1 MSAVGDLRRGVAAPC
16 FAEDPSEL
24 IELGVRAEE
33 AGFDGFYLWDH
44 LVFSNDGDGPPIVDP
59 WLVLA
64 VIASRTSTIKLGTM
78 ITPVSRR
85 RPWVLARQTAT
96 LDVLSGGR
104 TVLGVGLGSPAQG
117 DFGIF
122 GDSTDPK
129 VRAELL
135 DEGLDILQG
144 LWTGD
149 WFEYQ
154 GQHFTIAPVKF
165 RPTPAQTPRIPVWVG
180 GVLPAQRP
188 MRRAA
193 RWDGAVPIRFADR
206 ELARPSASDIAG
218 VRELVHAQR
227 SSLLDY
233 DIVVWAEVSA
243 DPTTM
248 GPTLASYAEAGATW
262 WIETAKPGAGW
273 LAGLQ
278 ERIARGV

>member
-1 MSAVGDLRRGVAAPC
+1 MTDLRRGVAAPC
-16 FAEDPSEL
+16 FADDPAEL

-33 AGFDGFYLWDH
+33 AGFDGFFLWDH
-44 LVFSNDGDGPPIVDP
+44 LVFTNDGDGPPIVDP

-64 VIASRTSTIKLGTM
+64 VIASRTSRIQLGTM

-104 TVLGVGLGSPAQG
+104 TVLGVGLGSPAHG

-122 GDSTDPK
+122 GDATDPV

-135 DEGLDILQG
+135 DEGMDVVAG

-149 WFEYQ
+149 WFSYQ
-154 GQHFTIAPVKF
+154 GEHFTIEPVRF
-165 RPTPAQTPRIPVWVG
+165 RPTPVRTPRIPVWVG

-188 MRRAA
+188 LRRAA

-206 ELARPSASDIAG
+206 ELARVSVADIVG
-218 VRELVHAQR
+218 VRDLVHER
-227 SSLLDY
+227 RGSVDGY
-233 DIVVWAEVSA
+233 DIVVWAEVA
-243 DPTTM
+243 AERAAL
-248 GPTLASYAEAGATW
+248 GPTLASYADAGATW

-273 LAGLQ
+273 QDGLRD
-278 ERIARGV
+278 RIAAGV

>member
-1 MSAVGDLRRGVAAPC
+1 VTDLRRAVAAPC
-16 FAEDPSEL
+16 FADDPAEL

-33 AGFDGFYLWDH
+33 AGFDGFFLWDH
-44 LVFSNDGDGPPIVDP
+44 LVFTNDGDGPPIVDP

-64 VIASRTSTIKLGTM
+64 VIASRTSRIHLGTM

-104 TVLGVGLGSPAQG
+104 TVLGVGLGSPAHG

-122 GDSTDPK
+122 GDATDPV

-135 DEGLDILQG
+135 DEGMDVVAG

-149 WFEYQ
+149 WFSYQ
-154 GQHFTIAPVKF
+154 GKHFTIEPVRF
-165 RPTPAQTPRIPVWVG
+165 RPTPVHTPRIPVWVG

-206 ELARPSASDIAG
+206 ELVRVSVADIAG
-218 VRELVHAQR
+218 VRDLVHER
-227 SSLLDY
+227 RGSVDGY
-233 DIVVWAEVSA
+233 DIVVWAEVA
-243 DPTTM
+243 AEPAAM
-248 GPTLASYAEAGATW
+248 GPTLASYADAGATW

-273 LAGLQ
+273 QDGLRD
-278 ERIARGV
+278 RIASGV